1 MIRFGK
7 EKVLLLHRILIEQT
21 GGEDGVRDMG
31 LLESALAA
39 CDATFDGKELFP
51 TKEEKAARLCTG
63 LVSNH
68 AFVDGNKRIGV
79 YVMLTFLEVN
89 GIRLNVTDEE
99 LVGIGLS
106 LAQSKMKYEELL
118 ARFRVG
124 EVKYSA
130 LSRGMKMKLLLAA
143 ALSHEP
149 KLLLLDEATSGL
161 DPVARQDILDM
172 LMEFTRD
179 EAHSVLFSSHIADDL
194 EKVCDYVTFL
204 HGGKVLLSEEKD
216 ALLERYGVLNCSQEE
231 FSAIPREAIVSFRR
245 SPYGVT
251 AVVRQEAL
259 PIGVQVQRVGL
270 EELFRALV
278 QEEEHV

>member
-1 MIRFGK
+1 MNAIELHGLEKRYRGFTFGPIDLILPSGCIMGLVGVNGAGK
-7 EKVLLLHRILIEQT
+7 TTLFRLLLGMAKKE
-21 GGEDGVRDMG
+21 GGTVRLLGRDAEGDADLKEELGVV
-31 LLESALAA
+31 LESAGFPA
-39 CDATFDGKELFP
+39 CLTPAEIGSFLKGCYSRWDGK
-51 TKEEKAARLCTG
+51 
-63 LVSNH
+63 
-68 AFVDGNKRIGV
+68 
-79 YVMLTFLEVN
+79 
-89 GIRLNVTDEE
+89 
-99 LVGIGLS
+99 
-106 LAQSKMKYEELL
+106 KYEELL

-124 EVKYSA
+124 KVKYSA

-149 KLLLLDEATSGL
+149 RLLLLDEATSGL

-194 EKVCDYVTFL
+194 EKVCDYVAFL

-216 ALLERYGVLNCSQEE
+216 ALLERYGVLNCSGEE
-231 FSAIPREAIVSFRR
+231 FSAIPREAVVSFRR

-278 QEEEHV
+278 QEEELA

>member
-1 MIRFGK
+1 MMNAIELHGLEKHYRGFTFGPIDLTLPSGCIMGLVGVNGAGK
-7 EKVLLLHRILIEQT
+7 TTLFRLLLGMAKKE
-21 GGEDGVRDMG
+21 GGTVRLLGKDAEGNEGLKEELGVV
-31 LLESALAA
+31 LESAGFPA
-39 CDATFDGKELFP
+39 CLTPAEIGSFLKGCYSRWDGK
-51 TKEEKAARLCTG
+51 
-63 LVSNH
+63 
-68 AFVDGNKRIGV
+68 
-79 YVMLTFLEVN
+79 
-89 GIRLNVTDEE
+89 
-99 LVGIGLS
+99 
-106 LAQSKMKYEELL
+106 KYEELL

-172 LMEFTRD
+172 LMEFTRE

-216 ALLERYGVLNCSQEE
+216 ALLECYGVLNCSGEE
-231 FSAIPREAIVSFRR
+231 FSEIPREAVVSFRR

>member
-1 MIRFGK
+1 MMNAIELHGLEKHYRGFTFGPIDLTLPSGCIMGLVGVNGAGK
-7 EKVLLLHRILIEQT
+7 TTLFRLLLGMAKKE
-21 GGEDGVRDMG
+21 GGTVRLLGKDAEGNEGLKEELGVV
-31 LLESALAA
+31 LESAGFPA
-39 CDATFDGKELFP
+39 CLTPAEIGSFLKGCYSRWDGK
-51 TKEEKAARLCTG
+51 
-63 LVSNH
+63 
-68 AFVDGNKRIGV
+68 
-79 YVMLTFLEVN
+79 
-89 GIRLNVTDEE
+89 
-99 LVGIGLS
+99 
-106 LAQSKMKYEELL
+106 KYEELL

-216 ALLERYGVLNCSQEE
+216 ALLECYGVLNCSGEE
-231 FSAIPREAIVSFRR
+231 FSEIPREAVVSFRR

-259 PIGVQVQRVGL
+259 PMGVQVQRVGL

-278 QEEEHV
+278 QEEGHV

>member
-1 MIRFGK
+1 MMNAIELHGLEKHYRGFTFGPIDLTLPSGCIMGLVGVNGAGK
-7 EKVLLLHRILIEQT
+7 TTLFRLLLGMAKKE
-21 GGEDGVRDMG
+21 GGTVRLLGKDAEGNEGLKEELGVV
-31 LLESALAA
+31 LESAGFPA
-39 CDATFDGKELFP
+39 CLTPAEIGSFLKGCYSRWDGK
-51 TKEEKAARLCTG
+51 
-63 LVSNH
+63 
-68 AFVDGNKRIGV
+68 
-79 YVMLTFLEVN
+79 
-89 GIRLNVTDEE
+89 
-99 LVGIGLS
+99 
-106 LAQSKMKYEELL
+106 KYEELL

-124 EVKYSA
+124 NVKYSA

-216 ALLERYGVLNCSQEE
+216 ALLECYGVLNCSGEE
-231 FSAIPREAIVSFRR
+231 FSEIPREAVVSFRR

>member
-1 MIRFGK
+1 MNAIELHGLEKHYRGFTFGPIDLTLPSGCIMGLVGVNGAGK
-7 EKVLLLHRILIEQT
+7 TTLFRLLLGMAKKE
-21 GGEDGVRDMG
+21 GGTVRLLGRDAEGNAGLKEELGVV
-31 LLESALAA
+31 LESAGFPA
-39 CDATFDGKELFP
+39 CLTPAEIGSFLKGCYSRWDGK
-51 TKEEKAARLCTG
+51 
-63 LVSNH
+63 
-68 AFVDGNKRIGV
+68 
-79 YVMLTFLEVN
+79 
-89 GIRLNVTDEE
+89 
-99 LVGIGLS
+99 
-106 LAQSKMKYEELL
+106 KYEELL

-204 HGGKVLLSEEKD
+204 PGGKVLLYEAKD
-216 ALLERYGVLNCSQEE
+216 ALLERYGVLNCSGEE
-231 FSAIPREAIVSFRR
+231 FSAIPREAVVSFRR

-259 PIGVQVQRVGL
+259 PIGGPVRRGGLGDLIRARVH
-270 EELFRALV
+270 
-278 QEEEHV
+278 EEEHV

>member
-1 MIRFGK
+1 MMNAIELHGLEKHYRGFTFGPIDLTLPSGCIMGLVGVNGAGK
-7 EKVLLLHRILIEQT
+7 TTLFRLLLGMAKKE
-21 GGEDGVRDMG
+21 GGTVRLLGRDAEGNAGLKEELGVV
-31 LLESALAA
+31 LESSGFPA
-39 CDATFDGKELFP
+39 CLTPAEIGSFLKGCYSRWDGK
-51 TKEEKAARLCTG
+51 
-63 LVSNH
+63 
-68 AFVDGNKRIGV
+68 
-79 YVMLTFLEVN
+79 
-89 GIRLNVTDEE
+89 
-99 LVGIGLS
+99 
-106 LAQSKMKYEELL
+106 KYEELL

-216 ALLERYGVLNCSQEE
+216 ALLECYGVLNCSGEE
-231 FSAIPREAIVSFRR
+231 FSAIPREAVVSFRR

-259 PIGVQVQRVGL
+259 PSGAQVQRVGL

>member
-1 MIRFGK
+1 MNAIELHGLEKHYRGFTFGPIDLTLPSGCIMGLVGVNGAGK
-7 EKVLLLHRILIEQT
+7 TTLFRLLLGMAKKESGTVRLLGRDAE
-21 GGEDGVRDMG
+21 GNAGLKEEFGVV
-31 LLESALAA
+31 LESAGFPA
-39 CDATFDGKELFP
+39 CLTPAEIGSFLKGCYSRWDGK
-51 TKEEKAARLCTG
+51 
-63 LVSNH
+63 
-68 AFVDGNKRIGV
+68 
-79 YVMLTFLEVN
+79 
-89 GIRLNVTDEE
+89 
-99 LVGIGLS
+99 
-106 LAQSKMKYEELL
+106 KYKELL

-124 EVKYSA
+124 NVKYSA

-143 ALSHEP
+143 ALAHEP

-194 EKVCDYVTFL
+194 EKVCDYVAFL
-204 HGGKVLLSEEKD
+204 HGGKVLLSAEKD
-216 ALLERYGVLNCSQEE
+216 ALLERYGVLSCAEEE
-231 FSAIPREAIVSFRR
+231 FSEIPREAAVSFRR

-259 PIGVQVQRVGL
+259 PSGVQVQRVGL

>member
-1 MIRFGK
+1 MNAIELHGLEKHYRGFTFGPIDLTLPSGCIMGLVGVNGAGK
-7 EKVLLLHRILIEQT
+7 TTLFRLLLGMAKKE
-21 GGEDGVRDMG
+21 GGTVRLLGRDAEGNAGLKEELGVV
-31 LLESALAA
+31 LESAGFPA
-39 CDATFDGKELFP
+39 CLTPAEIGSFLKGCYSRWDGK
-51 TKEEKAARLCTG
+51 
-63 LVSNH
+63 
-68 AFVDGNKRIGV
+68 
-79 YVMLTFLEVN
+79 
-89 GIRLNVTDEE
+89 
-99 LVGIGLS
+99 
-106 LAQSKMKYEELL
+106 KYEELL

-216 ALLERYGVLNCSQEE
+216 ALLERYAVLNCSGEE
-231 FSAIPREAIVSFRR
+231 FSATPREAIVSFRR

-278 QEEEHV
+278 QEEERV

>member
-1 MIRFGK
+1 MNAIELHGLEKHYRGFTFGPVDLILPSGCIMGLVGVNGAGK
-7 EKVLLLHRILIEQT
+7 TTLFRLLLGMAKKESGTVRLLGKDAE
-21 GGEDGVRDMG
+21 GDAGLKEELGVV
-31 LLESALAA
+31 LESSGFPA
-39 CDATFDGKELFP
+39 CLTPAEIGSFLKGCYSRWDGK
-51 TKEEKAARLCTG
+51 
-63 LVSNH
+63 
-68 AFVDGNKRIGV
+68 
-79 YVMLTFLEVN
+79 
-89 GIRLNVTDEE
+89 
-99 LVGIGLS
+99 
-106 LAQSKMKYEELL
+106 KYEELL

-124 EVKYSA
+124 KVKYSA

-143 ALSHEP
+143 ALSHKP

-194 EKVCDYVTFL
+194 EKVCDYVAFL

-216 ALLERYGVLNCSQEE
+216 ALLERYGVLNCSGEE
-231 FSAIPREAIVSFRR
+231 FSAIPREAVVSFRR

>member
-1 MIRFGK
+1 MMNAIELHGLEKHYRGFTFGPIDLTLPSGCIMGLVGVNGAGK
-7 EKVLLLHRILIEQT
+7 TTLFRLLLGMAKKE
-21 GGEDGVRDMG
+21 GGTVRLLGRDAEGNEGLKEELGVV
-31 LLESALAA
+31 LESAGFPA
-39 CDATFDGKELFP
+39 CLTPAEIGSFLKGCYSRWDGK
-51 TKEEKAARLCTG
+51 
-63 LVSNH
+63 
-68 AFVDGNKRIGV
+68 
-79 YVMLTFLEVN
+79 
-89 GIRLNVTDEE
+89 
-99 LVGIGLS
+99 
-106 LAQSKMKYEELL
+106 KYEELL

-216 ALLERYGVLNCSQEE
+216 ALLECYGVLNCSGEE
-231 FSAIPREAIVSFRR
+231 FSEIPREAVVSFRR

-278 QEEEHV
+278 QEEGHV

>member
-1 MIRFGK
+1 MMNAIELHGLEKHYRGFTFGPID
-7 EKVLLLHRILIEQT
+7 LTLPSGCI
-21 GGEDGVRDMG
+21 MG
-31 LLESALAA
+31 LVGVNGAGKTTLFRLPLGMAKKEGGTVRLLGRDAEGNASLKEELGVVLESAGFPA
-39 CDATFDGKELFP
+39 CLTPAEIGSFLKGCYSRWDGK
-51 TKEEKAARLCTG
+51 
-63 LVSNH
+63 
-68 AFVDGNKRIGV
+68 
-79 YVMLTFLEVN
+79 
-89 GIRLNVTDEE
+89 
-99 LVGIGLS
+99 
-106 LAQSKMKYEELL
+106 KYEELL

-216 ALLERYGVLNCSQEE
+216 ALLERYGVLNCSGEE
-231 FSAIPREAIVSFRR
+231 FSAIQREAVVSFRR

-270 EELFRALV
+270 EELFRALA

>member
-1 MIRFGK
+1 MNAIELHGLEKHYRTFTFGPIDLTLPSGCIMGLVGVNGAGK
-7 EKVLLLHRILIEQT
+7 TTLFRLLLGMAKKE
-21 GGEDGVRDMG
+21 GGTVRLLGQDAEGNASLKGELGVV
-31 LLESALAA
+31 LESAGGPA
-39 CDATFDGKELFP
+39 CLTPAEIGSFLRGCYRRWN
-51 TKEEKAARLCTG
+51 EK
-63 LVSNH
+63 
-68 AFVDGNKRIGV
+68 
-79 YVMLTFLEVN
+79 
-89 GIRLNVTDEE
+89 
-99 LVGIGLS
+99 
-106 LAQSKMKYEELL
+106 KYKELL

-124 EVKYSA
+124 NVKYSA

-194 EKVCDYVTFL
+194 EKVCDYVAFL
-204 HGGKVLLSEEKD
+204 HGGKVLLLEEKD

-231 FSAIPREAIVSFRR
+231 FAAIPREGVLSFRR

-259 PIGVQVQRVGL
+259 SSGVQVQRVGL

-278 QEEEHV
+278 QEEVV

>member
-1 MIRFGK
+1 MMNAIELHGLEKHYRGFTFGPIDLTLPSGCIMGLVGVNGAGK
-7 EKVLLLHRILIEQT
+7 TTLFRLLLGMAKKE
-21 GGEDGVRDMG
+21 GGTVRLLGKDAEGNEGLKEELGVV
-31 LLESALAA
+31 LESAGFPA
-39 CDATFDGKELFP
+39 CLTPAEIGSFLKGCYSRWDGK
-51 TKEEKAARLCTG
+51 
-63 LVSNH
+63 
-68 AFVDGNKRIGV
+68 
-79 YVMLTFLEVN
+79 
-89 GIRLNVTDEE
+89 
-99 LVGIGLS
+99 
-106 LAQSKMKYEELL
+106 KYEELL

-216 ALLERYGVLNCSQEE
+216 ALLECYGVLNCSGEE
-231 FSAIPREAIVSFRR
+231 FSEIPREAVVSFRR

-259 PIGVQVQRVGL
+259 PSGVQVQRVGL

>member
-1 MIRFGK
+1 MMNAIELHGLEKHYRDFTFGPIDLTLPSGCIMGLVGVNGAGK
-7 EKVLLLHRILIEQT
+7 TTLFRLLLGMAKKE
-21 GGEDGVRDMG
+21 GGTVRLLGRDAEGNADLKEELGVV
-31 LLESALAA
+31 LESAGFSA
-39 CDATFDGKELFP
+39 CLTPAEIGSFLKGCYSRWDGK
-51 TKEEKAARLCTG
+51 
-63 LVSNH
+63 
-68 AFVDGNKRIGV
+68 
-79 YVMLTFLEVN
+79 
-89 GIRLNVTDEE
+89 
-99 LVGIGLS
+99 
-106 LAQSKMKYEELL
+106 KYKELL

-216 ALLERYGVLNCSQEE
+216 ALLERYGVLNCSGEE
-231 FSAIPREAIVSFRR
+231 FSAIPREAAVSFRR

-259 PIGVQVQRVGL
+259 PSGVQVQRVGL

-278 QEEEHV
+278 QEEGHV

>member
-1 MIRFGK
+1 MMNAIELHGLEKHYRGFTFGPIDLTLPSGCIMGLVGVNGAGK
-7 EKVLLLHRILIEQT
+7 TTLFRLLLGMAKKE
-21 GGEDGVRDMG
+21 GGTVRLLGKDAEGDAGLKEELGVV
-31 LLESALAA
+31 LESAGFPA
-39 CDATFDGKELFP
+39 CLTPAEIGSFLKGCYSRWDGK
-51 TKEEKAARLCTG
+51 
-63 LVSNH
+63 
-68 AFVDGNKRIGV
+68 
-79 YVMLTFLEVN
+79 
-89 GIRLNVTDEE
+89 
-99 LVGIGLS
+99 
-106 LAQSKMKYEELL
+106 KYEELL

-149 KLLLLDEATSGL
+149 RLLLLDEATSGL

-194 EKVCDYVTFL
+194 EKVCDYVAFL

-216 ALLERYGVLNCSQEE
+216 ALLERYGVLNCSGEE
-231 FSAIPREAIVSFRR
+231 FSAVPQEAVVSFRR
-245 SPYGVT
+245 SPYGVA

-259 PIGVQVQRVGL
+259 PSGVQVQRVGL

-278 QEEEHV
+278 QEEELA

>member
-1 MIRFGK
+1 MNAIELHGLEKHYLGFTFGPIDLTLPSGCIMGLVGVNGAGK
-7 EKVLLLHRILIEQT
+7 TTLFRLLLGMAKKE
-21 GGEDGVRDMG
+21 GGTVRLLGRDAEGNAGLKEELGVV
-31 LLESALAA
+31 LESAGFPA
-39 CDATFDGKELFP
+39 CLTPAEIGSFLKGCYSRWDGK
-51 TKEEKAARLCTG
+51 
-63 LVSNH
+63 
-68 AFVDGNKRIGV
+68 
-79 YVMLTFLEVN
+79 
-89 GIRLNVTDEE
+89 
-99 LVGIGLS
+99 
-106 LAQSKMKYEELL
+106 KYEELL

-216 ALLERYGVLNCSQEE
+216 ALLECYGVLNCSGEE
-231 FSAIPREAIVSFRR
+231 FSEIPREAVVSFRR

>member
-1 MIRFGK
+1 MMNAIELRGLEKHYRGFTFGPIDLTLPSGCIMGLVGVNGAGK
-7 EKVLLLHRILIEQT
+7 TTLFRLLLGMAKKE
-21 GGEDGVRDMG
+21 GGTVRLLGKDAEGNEGLKEELGVV
-31 LLESALAA
+31 LESAGFPA
-39 CDATFDGKELFP
+39 CLTPAEIGSFLKGCYSRWDGK
-51 TKEEKAARLCTG
+51 
-63 LVSNH
+63 
-68 AFVDGNKRIGV
+68 
-79 YVMLTFLEVN
+79 
-89 GIRLNVTDEE
+89 
-99 LVGIGLS
+99 
-106 LAQSKMKYEELL
+106 KYEELL

-216 ALLERYGVLNCSQEE
+216 ALLECYGVLNCSGEE
-231 FSAIPREAIVSFRR
+231 FSEIPREAVVSFRR

-259 PIGVQVQRVGL
+259 PSGAQVQRVGL

>member
-1 MIRFGK
+1 MMNAIELHGLEKHYRGFTFGPIDLTLPSGCIMGLVGVNGAGK
-7 EKVLLLHRILIEQT
+7 TTLFRLLLGMAKKE
-21 GGEDGVRDMG
+21 GGTVRLLGRDAEGNASLKEELGVV
-31 LLESALAA
+31 LESAGFPA
-39 CDATFDGKELFP
+39 CLTPAEIGSFLKGCYRRWD
-51 TKEEKAARLCTG
+51 EK
-63 LVSNH
+63 
-68 AFVDGNKRIGV
+68 
-79 YVMLTFLEVN
+79 
-89 GIRLNVTDEE
+89 
-99 LVGIGLS
+99 
-106 LAQSKMKYEELL
+106 KYKELL

-124 EVKYSA
+124 EGKYAA

-161 DPVARQDILDM
+161 DPVARQDILDII
-172 LMEFTRD
+172 MEFTRD

-216 ALLERYGVLNCSQEE
+216 ALLERYGVLNCSEE
-231 FSAIPREAIVSFRR
+231 DFSALAQETVVSFRR

-251 AVVRQEAL
+251 AVVRQETL
-259 PIGVQVQRVGL
+259 PAGLPVQRVGL

-278 QEEEHV
+278 QEEGL

>member
-1 MIRFGK
+1 MMNAIELHGLEKYYRGFTFGPIDLTLPSGCIMGLVGVNGAGK
-7 EKVLLLHRILIEQT
+7 TTLFRLLLGMAKKE
-21 GGEDGVRDMG
+21 GGTVRLLGKDAEGNEGLKEELGVV
-31 LLESALAA
+31 LESAGFPA
-39 CDATFDGKELFP
+39 CLTPAEIGSFLKGCYSRWDGK
-51 TKEEKAARLCTG
+51 
-63 LVSNH
+63 
-68 AFVDGNKRIGV
+68 
-79 YVMLTFLEVN
+79 
-89 GIRLNVTDEE
+89 
-99 LVGIGLS
+99 
-106 LAQSKMKYEELL
+106 KYEELL

-216 ALLERYGVLNCSQEE
+216 ALLECYGVLNCSGEE
-231 FSAIPREAIVSFRR
+231 FSEIPREAVVSFRR

>member
-1 MIRFGK
+1 MMNAIELHGLEKHYRGFTFGPIDLTLPSGCIMGLVGVNGAGK
-7 EKVLLLHRILIEQT
+7 TTLFRLLLGMAKKE
-21 GGEDGVRDMG
+21 GGTVRLLGRDAEGNASLKEELGVV
-31 LLESALAA
+31 LESAGFPA
-39 CDATFDGKELFP
+39 CLTPAEIGSFLKGCYSRWDGK
-51 TKEEKAARLCTG
+51 
-63 LVSNH
+63 
-68 AFVDGNKRIGV
+68 
-79 YVMLTFLEVN
+79 
-89 GIRLNVTDEE
+89 
-99 LVGIGLS
+99 
-106 LAQSKMKYEELL
+106 KYEELL

-216 ALLERYGVLNCSQEE
+216 ALLECYGVLNCSGEE
-231 FSAIPREAIVSFRR
+231 FSAIPREAVVSFRR

-270 EELFRALV
+270 EELFRALA

>member
-1 MIRFGK
+1 MMNAIELHGLEKHYRGFTFGPIDLTLPSGCIMGLVGVNGAGK
-7 EKVLLLHRILIEQT
+7 TTLFRLLLGMAKKE
-21 GGEDGVRDMG
+21 GGTVRLLGRDAEGNASLKEEFGVV
-31 LLESALAA
+31 LESAGFPA
-39 CDATFDGKELFP
+39 CLTPAEIGSFLKGCYSRWDGK
-51 TKEEKAARLCTG
+51 
-63 LVSNH
+63 
-68 AFVDGNKRIGV
+68 
-79 YVMLTFLEVN
+79 
-89 GIRLNVTDEE
+89 
-99 LVGIGLS
+99 
-106 LAQSKMKYEELL
+106 KYKELL

-124 EVKYSA
+124 NVKYSA

-194 EKVCDYVTFL
+194 EKVCDYVAFL

-216 ALLERYGVLNCSQEE
+216 ALLERYGVLNCSGEE
-231 FSAIPREAIVSFRR
+231 FSAIPREAAVSFRR

-259 PIGVQVQRVGL
+259 PSGVQLQRVGL

-278 QEEEHV
+278 QEEGHV

>member
-1 MIRFGK
+1 MNAIELKGLEKHYRTFTFGPIDLTLPSGCNMGLVGVNGAGK
-7 EKVLLLHRILIEQT
+7 TTLFRLLLGMAKKE
-21 GGEDGVRDMG
+21 GGTVRLLGQEAEGNASLKEELGVV
-31 LLESALAA
+31 LESAGFPA
-39 CDATFDGKELFP
+39 CLTPAEIGSFLKGCYRRWN
-51 TKEEKAARLCTG
+51 EK
-63 LVSNH
+63 
-68 AFVDGNKRIGV
+68 
-79 YVMLTFLEVN
+79 
-89 GIRLNVTDEE
+89 
-99 LVGIGLS
+99 
-106 LAQSKMKYEELL
+106 KYKELL

-124 EVKYSA
+124 NVKYSA

-194 EKVCDYVTFL
+194 EKVCDYVAFL

-231 FSAIPREAIVSFRR
+231 FSEIPREGVLSFRR

-278 QEEEHV
+278 QEEVV

>member
-1 MIRFGK
+1 MMNAIELHGLEKHYRGFTFGPIDLTLPSGCIMGLVGVNGAGK
-7 EKVLLLHRILIEQT
+7 TTLFRLLLGMAKKE
-21 GGEDGVRDMG
+21 GGTVRLLGRDAEGNASLKEELGVV
-31 LLESALAA
+31 LESAGFPA
-39 CDATFDGKELFP
+39 CLTPAEIGSFLKGCYSRWDGK
-51 TKEEKAARLCTG
+51 
-63 LVSNH
+63 
-68 AFVDGNKRIGV
+68 
-79 YVMLTFLEVN
+79 
-89 GIRLNVTDEE
+89 
-99 LVGIGLS
+99 
-106 LAQSKMKYEELL
+106 KYEELL

-231 FSAIPREAIVSFRR
+231 FSAIPREAVVSFRR

>member
-1 MIRFGK
+1 MMNAIELHGLEKHYRGFTFGPIDLTLPSGCIMGLVGVNGAGK
-7 EKVLLLHRILIEQT
+7 TTLFRLLLGMAKKE
-21 GGEDGVRDMG
+21 GGTVRLLGRDAEGNASLKEELGVV
-31 LLESALAA
+31 LESAGFSA
-39 CDATFDGKELFP
+39 CLTPAEIGSFLKGCYSRWDGK
-51 TKEEKAARLCTG
+51 
-63 LVSNH
+63 
-68 AFVDGNKRIGV
+68 
-79 YVMLTFLEVN
+79 
-89 GIRLNVTDEE
+89 
-99 LVGIGLS
+99 
-106 LAQSKMKYEELL
+106 KYKELL

-216 ALLERYGVLNCSQEE
+216 ALLERYGVLNCSGEE
-231 FSAIPREAIVSFRR
+231 FSAIPREAVVSFRR

>member
-1 MIRFGK
+1 MNAIELHGLEKHYRGFTFGPIDLTLPSGCIMGLVGVNGAGK
-7 EKVLLLHRILIEQT
+7 TTLFRLLLGMAKKE
-21 GGEDGVRDMG
+21 GGTVRLLGRDAEGNAGLKEELGVV
-31 LLESALAA
+31 LESAGFSA
-39 CDATFDGKELFP
+39 CLTPAEIGSFLKGCYSRWDGK
-51 TKEEKAARLCTG
+51 
-63 LVSNH
+63 
-68 AFVDGNKRIGV
+68 
-79 YVMLTFLEVN
+79 
-89 GIRLNVTDEE
+89 
-99 LVGIGLS
+99 
-106 LAQSKMKYEELL
+106 KYEELL

-216 ALLERYGVLNCSQEE
+216 ALLERYGVLNCSGEE
-231 FSAIPREAIVSFRR
+231 FSAIPREAVVSFRR

-259 PIGVQVQRVGL
+259 PSGAQVQRVGL

>member
-1 MIRFGK
+1 MMNAIELHGLEKHYRGFTFGPIDLTLPSGCIMGLVGVNGAGK
-7 EKVLLLHRILIEQT
+7 TTLFRLLLGMAKKE
-21 GGEDGVRDMG
+21 GGTVRLLGKDAEGNEGLKEELGVV
-31 LLESALAA
+31 LESAGFPA
-39 CDATFDGKELFP
+39 CLTPAEIGSFLKGCYSRWDGK
-51 TKEEKAARLCTG
+51 
-63 LVSNH
+63 
-68 AFVDGNKRIGV
+68 
-79 YVMLTFLEVN
+79 
-89 GIRLNVTDEE
+89 
-99 LVGIGLS
+99 
-106 LAQSKMKYEELL
+106 KYEELL

-216 ALLERYGVLNCSQEE
+216 ALLECYGVLNCSGEE
-231 FSAIPREAIVSFRR
+231 FSAIQREAVVSFRR

-270 EELFRALV
+270 EELFRALA

>member
-1 MIRFGK
+1 MNAIELHGLEKHYRAFTFGPIDLTLPSGCIMGLVGVNGAGK
-7 EKVLLLHRILIEQT
+7 TTLFRLLLGMAKKE
-21 GGEDGVRDMG
+21 GGTVRLLGKDAEGDAGLKEELGVV
-31 LLESALAA
+31 LESSGFPA
-39 CDATFDGKELFP
+39 CLTPAEIGSFLKGCYSRWDGK
-51 TKEEKAARLCTG
+51 
-63 LVSNH
+63 
-68 AFVDGNKRIGV
+68 
-79 YVMLTFLEVN
+79 
-89 GIRLNVTDEE
+89 
-99 LVGIGLS
+99 
-106 LAQSKMKYEELL
+106 KYEELL

-124 EVKYSA
+124 KVKYSA

-194 EKVCDYVTFL
+194 EKVCDYVAFL

-216 ALLERYGVLNCSQEE
+216 ALLERYGVLNCSGEE
-231 FSAIPREAIVSFRR
+231 FSAIPREAVVSFRR

-278 QEEEHV
+278 QEEGHV

>member
-1 MIRFGK
+1 MMNAIELHGLEKHYRGFTFGPIDLTLPSGCIMGLVGVNGAGK
-7 EKVLLLHRILIEQT
+7 TTLFRLLLGMAKKE
-21 GGEDGVRDMG
+21 GGTVRLLGRDAEGNASLKEELGVV
-31 LLESALAA
+31 LESAGFPA
-39 CDATFDGKELFP
+39 CLTTAEIGSFLKGCYSRWD
-51 TKEEKAARLCTG
+51 EK
-63 LVSNH
+63 
-68 AFVDGNKRIGV
+68 
-79 YVMLTFLEVN
+79 
-89 GIRLNVTDEE
+89 
-99 LVGIGLS
+99 
-106 LAQSKMKYEELL
+106 KYEELL

-124 EVKYSA
+124 KVKYSA

-216 ALLERYGVLNCSQEE
+216 ALLECYGVLNCSGEE

>member
-1 MIRFGK
+1 MMNAIELRGLEKHYRGFTFGPVDLTLPSGCIMGLVGVNGAGK
-7 EKVLLLHRILIEQT
+7 TTLFRLLLGMAKKE
-21 GGEDGVRDMG
+21 GGTVRLLGRDAEGNASLKEELGVV
-31 LLESALAA
+31 LESAGFPA
-39 CDATFDGKELFP
+39 CLTPAEIGSFLKGCYSRWDGK
-51 TKEEKAARLCTG
+51 
-63 LVSNH
+63 
-68 AFVDGNKRIGV
+68 
-79 YVMLTFLEVN
+79 
-89 GIRLNVTDEE
+89 
-99 LVGIGLS
+99 
-106 LAQSKMKYEELL
+106 KYEELL

-124 EVKYSA
+124 NVKYSA

-194 EKVCDYVTFL
+194 EKVCDYVAFL

-216 ALLERYGVLNCSQEE
+216 ALLERYGVLNCSGEE
-231 FSAIPREAIVSFRR
+231 FAVVPREAVVSFRR

-278 QEEEHV
+278 QEEELA

>member
-1 MIRFGK
+1 MNAIELHGLEKHYRGFTFGPIDLTLPSGCIMGLVGVNGAGK
-7 EKVLLLHRILIEQT
+7 TTLFRLLLGMAKQE
-21 GGEDGVRDMG
+21 GGTVRLLGKDAEGNAGLKEELGVV
-31 LLESALAA
+31 LESAGFPA
-39 CDATFDGKELFP
+39 CLTPAEIGSFLKGCYSRWDGK
-51 TKEEKAARLCTG
+51 
-63 LVSNH
+63 
-68 AFVDGNKRIGV
+68 
-79 YVMLTFLEVN
+79 
-89 GIRLNVTDEE
+89 
-99 LVGIGLS
+99 
-106 LAQSKMKYEELL
+106 KYEELL

-124 EVKYSA
+124 KVKYSA

-194 EKVCDYVTFL
+194 EKVCDYVAFL

-216 ALLERYGVLNCSQEE
+216 ALLERYGVLNCSGEE
-231 FSAIPREAIVSFRR
+231 FSAVPQEAVVSFRR
-245 SPYGVT
+245 SPYGVA

-278 QEEEHV
+278 QEEERV

>member
-1 MIRFGK
+1 MMNAIELHGLEKHYRGFTFGPIDLTLPSGCIMGLVGVNGAGK
-7 EKVLLLHRILIEQT
+7 TTLFRLLLGMAKKE
-21 GGEDGVRDMG
+21 GGTVRLLGKDAEGNEGLKEELGVV
-31 LLESALAA
+31 LESAGFPA
-39 CDATFDGKELFP
+39 CLTPAEIGSFLKGCYSRWDGK
-51 TKEEKAARLCTG
+51 
-63 LVSNH
+63 
-68 AFVDGNKRIGV
+68 
-79 YVMLTFLEVN
+79 
-89 GIRLNVTDEE
+89 
-99 LVGIGLS
+99 
-106 LAQSKMKYEELL
+106 KYEELL

-179 EAHSVLFSSHIADDL
+179 EAHSVLFSSHIADEL

-216 ALLERYGVLNCSQEE
+216 ALLECYGVLNCSGEE
-231 FSAIPREAIVSFRR
+231 FSEIPREAVVSFRR

>member
-1 MIRFGK
+1 MMNAIELHGLAPHYRGFTFGPIDLTLPSGCIMGLVGVNGAGK
-7 EKVLLLHRILIEQT
+7 TTLFRLLLGMAKKE
-21 GGEDGVRDMG
+21 GGTVRLLGKDAEGNEGLKEELGVV
-31 LLESALAA
+31 LESAGFPA
-39 CDATFDGKELFP
+39 CLTPAEIGSFLKGCYSRWDGK
-51 TKEEKAARLCTG
+51 
-63 LVSNH
+63 
-68 AFVDGNKRIGV
+68 
-79 YVMLTFLEVN
+79 
-89 GIRLNVTDEE
+89 
-99 LVGIGLS
+99 
-106 LAQSKMKYEELL
+106 KYEELL

-216 ALLERYGVLNCSQEE
+216 ALLECYGVLNCSGEE
-231 FSAIPREAIVSFRR
+231 FSEIPREAVVSFRR

-278 QEEEHV
+278 QEEVV

>member
-1 MIRFGK
+1 MMNAIELHGLEKHYRGFTFGPIDLTLPSGCIMGLVGVNGAGK
-7 EKVLLLHRILIEQT
+7 TTLFRLLLGMAKKE
-21 GGEDGVRDMG
+21 GGTVRLLGKDAEGNEGLKEELGVV
-31 LLESALAA
+31 LESAGFPA
-39 CDATFDGKELFP
+39 CLTPAEIGSFLKGCYSRWDGK
-51 TKEEKAARLCTG
+51 
-63 LVSNH
+63 
-68 AFVDGNKRIGV
+68 
-79 YVMLTFLEVN
+79 
-89 GIRLNVTDEE
+89 
-99 LVGIGLS
+99 
-106 LAQSKMKYEELL
+106 KYEELL

-172 LMEFTRD
+172 LMEFTRE

-216 ALLERYGVLNCSQEE
+216 ALLECYGVLNCSGEE
-231 FSAIPREAIVSFRR
+231 FSEIPREAVVSFRR

-259 PIGVQVQRVGL
+259 PIGLQVQRVGL

>member
-1 MIRFGK
+1 MMNAIELHGLEKYYRGFTFGPIDLTLPSGCIMGLVGVNGAGK
-7 EKVLLLHRILIEQT
+7 TTLFRLLLGMAKKE
-21 GGEDGVRDMG
+21 GGTVRLLGKDAEGNEGLKEELGVV
-31 LLESALAA
+31 LESAGFPSCLTPAEIGSFLKG
-39 CDATFDGKELFP
+39 CYSRWDGK
-51 TKEEKAARLCTG
+51 
-63 LVSNH
+63 
-68 AFVDGNKRIGV
+68 
-79 YVMLTFLEVN
+79 
-89 GIRLNVTDEE
+89 
-99 LVGIGLS
+99 
-106 LAQSKMKYEELL
+106 KYEELL

-216 ALLERYGVLNCSQEE
+216 ALLECYGVLNCSGEE
-231 FSAIPREAIVSFRR
+231 FSEIPREAVVSFRR

>member
-1 MIRFGK
+1 MMNAIELHGLEKHYRGFTFGPIDLTLPSGCIMGLVGVNGAGK
-7 EKVLLLHRILIEQT
+7 TTLFRLLLGMAKQE
-21 GGEDGVRDMG
+21 GGTVRLLGKDAEGDASLKEELGVV
-31 LLESALAA
+31 LESAGFPA
-39 CDATFDGKELFP
+39 CLTPAEIGSFLKGCYSRWDGK
-51 TKEEKAARLCTG
+51 
-63 LVSNH
+63 
-68 AFVDGNKRIGV
+68 
-79 YVMLTFLEVN
+79 
-89 GIRLNVTDEE
+89 
-99 LVGIGLS
+99 
-106 LAQSKMKYEELL
+106 KYEELL

-124 EVKYSA
+124 KVKYSA

-216 ALLERYGVLNCSQEE
+216 ALLECYGVLNCSGEE
-231 FSAIPREAIVSFRR
+231 FAAVPREAVVSFRR
-245 SPYGVT
+245 SPYGVA

-278 QEEEHV
+278 QEEERV